1 MANVRK
7 AFPVPQCSRLKPMLS
22 VSRTEF
28 NVPKYTNIVTSAAF
42 FFNVFFTILLLCFFH
57 GVAPI
62 FYKLFMQTGGLSK
75 RCNRTGKA
83 TLTDSTELRAII

>member
-1 MANVRK
+1 ME
-7 AFPVPQCSRLKPMLS
+7 SIETDLS
-22 VSRTEF
+22 GTEF

-42 FFNVFFTILLLCFFH
+42 FVNVLFHDVPPMFFFFH

-62 FYKLFMQTGGLSK
+62 FYKLFMQTGGLSN
-75 RCNRTGKA
+75 RCNRTEKG